1 MRTYNA
7 TRAETFWKLRLPSS
21 LPFLFTS
28 MKVAV
33 AASLVG
39 AIVAELPT
47 GAVAGIGAKLL
58 VGSYYSQSIQMWSAL
73 VVGSLLAAVLVT
85 AVGVVERRVNR
96 MMGARPA

>member
-1 MRTYNA
+1 MRTYNSS
-7 TRAETFWKLRLPSS
+7 RWQVFWKLRVPAS

-33 AASLVG
+33 AAALVG

-58 VGSYYSQSIQMWSAL
+58 VGSYYSQSVQMWSAL
-73 VVGSLLAAVLVT
+73 VVGSLMAALLVT
-85 AVGVVERRVNR
+85 AVGIVERLVTRR
-96 MMGARPA
+96 MGARPE